1 MATKTVKQDF
11 IKSGDQQTKLE
22 KGKNFNSEFTAR
34 EQPSTQAPGR
44 GGYSK
49 PELQSWT
56 DEELKAHVKSL
67 NIQLA
72 NNDDREALI
81 DAIVSNSRRS

>member
-1 MATKTVKQDF
+1 MVTKTVEQDF
-11 IKSGDQQTKLE
+11 IKSNQQQVKQQQ
-22 KGKNFNSEFTAR
+22 GKNFTSEFTAR

-56 DEELKAHVKSL
+56 NEELQAHVKSL
-67 NIQLA
+67 NIDLSES
-72 NNDDREALI
+72 NREALI
-81 DAIVSNSRRS
+81 DAIIDNSTRS